1 MSTQVNNLLDM
12 ARIESGEVRLRREW
26 HSIEEIVGSAVRATA
41 RVLGAAQRRRPTCR
55 PTCRWSSATR
65 C

>member
-12 ARIESGEVRLRREW
+12 ARIESGDVRLRREW
-26 HSIEEIVGSAVRATA
+26 HSVEEIVGSAVRATRASLAPRA
-41 RVLGAAQRRRPTCR
+41 RDDRRCR
-55 PTCRWSSATR
+55 PTCRWSSATP